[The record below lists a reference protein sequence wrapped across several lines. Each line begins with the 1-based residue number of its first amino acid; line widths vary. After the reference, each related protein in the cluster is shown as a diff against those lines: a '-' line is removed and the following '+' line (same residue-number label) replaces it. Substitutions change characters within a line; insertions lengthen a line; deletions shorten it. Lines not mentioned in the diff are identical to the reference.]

1 MPRRHDVDAVS
12 DDTSRQPVVDE
23 APSVAAEPEP
33 VSVLAPV
40 PEPAPVVTF
49 AQFVAA
55 ARQRPERLAG
65 FRRWVEIRGYPPR
78 QSIAA
83 WHALLRTFTASA
95 V

>member
-12 DDTSRQPVVDE
+12 DAIVRPADEVPVVI
-23 APSVAAEPEP
+23 AEPEP
-33 VSVLAPV
+33 VLELVPV
-40 PEPAPVVTF
+40 PAPVVTF
-49 AQFVAA
+49 LQFVAA

-65 FRRWVEIRGYPPR
+65 FRRWVESHDHPTR

-83 WHALLRTFTASA
+83 WHTLLSTFTATA